1 MKPWGCDTDPLFL
14 DDCYLVPCRWWNGE
28 RMSRKRTAFFRG
40 EIIWLFGFW
49 FTGRTWNESLPGIL
63 SISFSQGRV
72 PIVIRFFWNNSSWG
86 SLASQQ
92 YTVFFHSFM
101 SDINFHEVAKPSW
114 PLGFCIVL
122 AWLDFKSSTS
132 KIVRNS
138 GNISG
143 YVFQVCF
150 LVWTISPLRV
160 GITLHRW
167 NCQNLGILFLCYWY
181 GWPTQRK
188 DDFNALD
195 QASFRRFQ
203 CKRNFD
209 SHGERLIWVVL
220 ASNIFAWNDW
230 QSFQILTDVLRGVT
244 LKR

>member
-1 MKPWGCDTDPLFL
+1 MIVILCLGDLAYPFL
-14 DDCYLVPCRWWNGE
+14 G
-28 RMSRKRTAFFRG
+28 K
-40 EIIWLFGFW
+40 
-49 FTGRTWNESLPGIL
+49 
-63 SISFSQGRV
+63 GRV
-72 PIVIRFFWNNSSWG
+72 PIVIPFFFFWNNSSRG

-92 YTVFFHSFM
+92 YTAFFHSFM
-101 SDINFHEVAKPSW
+101 SDINFHEVARPSW

-122 AWLDFKSSTS
+122 AWLDFKYSTS

-188 DDFNALD
+188 SWFQCFRPSIFQEVFNAKETLIRMEKG
-195 QASFRRFQ
+195 QYESF
-203 CKRNFD
+203 
-209 SHGERLIWVVL
+209 
-220 ASNIFAWNDW
+220 
-230 QSFQILTDVLRGVT
+230 
-244 LKR
+244 

>member
-14 DDCYLVPCRWWNGE
+14 DDCYLVPWRWWINRANE
-28 RMSRKRTAFFRG
+28 SKKNCFFPWG
-40 EIIWLFGFW
+40 NHLVVWVLIYMC
-49 FTGRTWNESLPGIL
+49 RTWHLNSPRGFLAYPFFGK
-63 SISFSQGRV
+63 GRV
-72 PIVIRFFWNNSSWG
+72 PIVIPFFFWNNSSWG

-92 YTVFFHSFM
+92 YTAFFHSFM
-101 SDINFHEVAKPSW
+101 SDINFHEVARPSW

-195 QASFRRFQ
+195 QASFRRFSMQ
-203 CKRNFD
+203 KK
-209 SHGERLIWVVL
+209 LW
-220 ASNIFAWNDW
+220 FAWRKVNM
-230 QSFQILTDVLRGVT
+230 SCFS
-244 LKR
+244 